1 MAAVSAVERSLHLEV
16 EVVEILERHGRRLA
30 RVRVEPGCVL
40 DLGVS
45 GIRDLHLG
53 DHLVID
59 GSLVVDSVAHAAQC
73 VCRDSG

>member
-1 MAAVSAVERSLHLEV
+1 MAVHSEVRQSLHLEV

-30 RVRVEPGCVL
+30 RVRVEPGGVL
-40 DLGVS
+40 DLGAS

-59 GSLVVDSVAHAAQC
+59 GLLVVASLAHAAEC
-73 VCRDSG
+73 MSRD